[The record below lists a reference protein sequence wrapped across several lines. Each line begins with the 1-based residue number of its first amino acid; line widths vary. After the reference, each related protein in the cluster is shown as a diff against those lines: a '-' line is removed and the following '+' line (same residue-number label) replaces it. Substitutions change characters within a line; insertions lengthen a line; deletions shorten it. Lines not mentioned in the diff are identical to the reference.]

1 MRIQQLM
8 YLDKFLEAPE
18 VICVFPVNKKITLKD
33 IRKDVIEKIEENF
46 NEEAYMNAQDA
57 IDDLLSGGDVS
68 LDNDNAFY
76 MWFTID
82 IDWL

>member
-18 VICVFPVNKKITLKD
+18 VICVFPVNKKITLQD

-46 NEEAYMNAQDA
+46 KISPPE
-57 IDDLLSGGDVS
+57 IDYEVS
-68 LDNDNAFY
+68 IRWKDK
-76 MWFTID
+76 
-82 IDWL
+82 